1 MIRKLDYILDD
12 ISFQIYDDFKNIV
25 NINSFTSNLEGIEK
39 VSKKLIQIGE
49 KLGVPLKS
57 IYSSKAVR
65 PHLMYG
71 RDKKEDYYAFI
82 GHFDTVHPPQ
92 SDFQTMSEVDG
103 LLKGP
108 GTNDMKAGLIVSLYS
123 FYILKKLYPNRDLP
137 FKILFNSDEEVGSLD
152 SQEILESE
160 FKGAKVAFIFEPGRP
175 NGEIVTSRKGVGSLE
190 IEVIGKPAH
199 SGVEPWNGVNSL
211 LGACEI
217 IQKLEALNDY
227 EKGVIVGCN
236 EINGGVAKNVVP
248 AYTKIIVDIRFATIE
263 QQKKL
268 FNDIEAILT
277 SKNSVGATIKYD
289 LELNRPPLQKSKE
302 SGRFAK
308 LYMDIAHG
316 LGIKCEEI
324 ATGGGS
330 DGNFLSA
337 MGIPVVDGMGAVGNF
352 SHTKKEFIYK
362 ESLIYRIKIFV
373 LYMSQLLDNKDTI
386 SKEKI

>member
-1 MIRKLDYILDD
+1 MIKNIDD
-12 ISFQIYDDFKNIV
+12 VLEGLSSSIYDDFKTIV

-39 VSKKLIQIGE
+39 VAEKLTKIGE
-49 KLGVPLKS
+49 KLEIPLQT
-57 IYSSKAVR
+57 IYSDKRVR

-71 RDKKEDYYAFI
+71 KNKKEDYYAFI

-123 FYILKKLYPNRDLP
+123 FYILKKLYPSRDLP
-137 FKILFNSDEEVGSLD
+137 FKILFNSDEEVGSPD

-160 FKGAKVAFIFEPGRP
+160 FKGAKAAFIFEPGRP
-175 NGEIVTSRKGVGSLE
+175 NGEIVTSRKGIGSLE

-199 SGVEPWNGVNSL
+199 SGVEPWNGINSIL
-211 LGACEI
+211 AACEI

-227 EKGVIVGCN
+227 EKGIIVGCN
-236 EINGGVAKNVVP
+236 EINGGIAKNVVP
-248 AYTKIIVDIRFATIE
+248 AYTKIVVDIRFAMIE

-268 FNDIEAILT
+268 FSDIEEIL
-277 SKNSVGATIKYD
+277 SLENSVGAAVKYK
-289 LELNRPPLQKSKE
+289 LELNRPPLQKSQE
-302 SGRFAK
+302 SDKLAK
-308 LYMDIAHG
+308 SYMDIAHS

-337 MGIPVVDGMGAVGNF
+337 MGIPVVDGLGAVGNF

-373 LYMSQLLDNKDTI
+373 LFMSQLLNNKDII

>member
-1 MIRKLDYILDD
+1 MNKNIDTVLEKLKSD
-12 ISFQIYDDFKNIV
+12 IYNDFKNIV
-25 NINSFTSNLEGIEK
+25 NINSFTTNLDGIKKVEK
-39 VSKKLIQIGE
+39 E
-49 KLGVPLKS
+49 LKDIANRLDIS
-57 IYSSKAVR
+57 LETIYSSQKTR

-71 RDKKEDYYAFI
+71 KDLKEDYYAFI

-123 FYILKKLYPNRDLP
+123 FYILKSLYPNQDLP
-137 FKILFNSDEEVGSLD
+137 FKIFFNSDEEVGSPD

-160 FKGAKVAFIFEPGRP
+160 FRGAKAAFIFEPGRP
-175 NGEIVTSRKGVGSLE
+175 NGEIVTSRKGIGSLE

-199 SGVEPWNGVNSL
+199 SGVEPWNGINSI

-227 EKGVIVGCN
+227 EKGIIVGCD
-236 EINGGVAKNVVP
+236 EINGGIAKNVVP
-248 AYTKIIVDIRFATIE
+248 AYTKIIVDIRFSTIE
-263 QQKKL
+263 QQRKL
-268 FNDIEAILT
+268 FNDIEEILT
-277 SKNSVGATIKYD
+277 SKNSVGATVKYN
-289 LELNRPPLQKSKE
+289 LELNRPPLQKSQE
-302 SGRFAK
+302 SDELAK
-308 LYMDIAHG
+308 LYMNIAHS
-316 LGIKCEEI
+316 LDIKCEEI

-337 MGIPVVDGMGAVGNF
+337 MGIPVVDGLGAVGNF

-362 ESLIYRIKIFV
+362 ESLMYRIKIFV
-373 LYMSQLLDNKDTI
+373 LFMSQLLDNKDTI
-386 SKEKI
+386 

>member
-1 MIRKLDYILDD
+1 MEEKIDD
-12 ISFQIYDDFKNIV
+12 LLKDKTSQIYKNFEDIV
-25 NINSFTSNLEGIEK
+25 NINSFSSNAEGIDK
-39 VSKKLIQIGE
+39 VLNQIV
-49 KLGVPLKS
+49 KIASSLDIPLQTV
-57 IYSSKAVR
+57 YSSKKVR

-71 RDKKEDYYAFI
+71 KDKKDDYYAFI
-82 GHFDTVHPPQ
+82 GHFDTVHSPK

-108 GTNDMKAGLIVSLYS
+108 GTNDMKAGLIVALYS
-123 FYILKKLYPNRDLP
+123 FYILQRLYPDAQLP
-137 FKILFNSDEEVGSLD
+137 FKILFNSDEETGSGD
-152 SQEILESE
+152 SREIIENE
-160 FKGAKVAFIFEPGRP
+160 FKGALAAFVFEPGRP
-175 NGEIVTSRKGVGSLE
+175 NGEIVTRRKGIASLD

-199 SGVEPWNGVNSL
+199 SGVEPWEGINSI

-227 EKGVIVGCN
+227 ENGIIVGCN
-236 EINGGVAKNVVP
+236 EIIGGVARNVVP
-248 AYTKIIVDIRFATIE
+248 ANTKIVVDVRFSTMA
-263 QQKKL
+263 QQKQL
-268 FNDIEAILT
+268 FSDIENILT
-277 SKNSVGATIKYD
+277 LKNLAGAKVKYD
-289 LELNRPPLQKSKE
+289 LHVNRPPLEKSE
-302 SGRFAK
+302 QSDRLAK
-308 LYMDIAHG
+308 LYMDISNSI
-316 LGIKCEEI
+316 GIKCEEI

-373 LYMSQLLDNKDTI
+373 LFMSQLLDNKDTI